1 MTGFEVTKKQREILM
16 KATVEY
22 ENDLSSN
29 EEMMAFPSVVTPLPP
44 PITEPYWRQDADAYF
59 LLPYILFDSL
69 GQHPTFRSKKR
80 KLYRHL
86 CAEDGRCSLLS
97 RGSVNEWNNAR
108 KDRSNPRML
117 FDVESPV
124 LLVSKV
130 YKCEHGH
137 DIPASYFHDT
147 SEDYTCVPFV
157 LTHRSGMTMRL
168 ADEIEDLLDRGLAI
182 SAVEE
187 LIKERYK
194 RTLRN
199 RLLRFLND
207 AHQAKELGFTQSAE
221 ELNFDVPGNLFPW
234 PGDNFIR
241 SVYVASFNKKKHL
254 FKEQ

>member
-1 MTGFEVTKKQREILM
+1 MKTIYQRMKKWWPFL
-16 KATVEY
+16 
-22 ENDLSSN
+22 LSSYHHHRR
-29 EEMMAFPSVVTPLPP
+29 LQD
-44 PITEPYWRQDADAYF
+44 PIGDTTQMLTFYF
-59 LLPYILFDSL
+59 SISFSILLDNIRLFA
-69 GQHPTFRSKKR
+69 PKKR
-80 KLYRHL
+80 KLYCRL

-108 KDRSNPRML
+108 KDRSNPLML

-137 DIPASYFHDT
+137 DIPAGYFHDT
-147 SEDYTCVPFV
+147 SDVYTCVPFV

-168 ADEIEDLLDRGLAI
+168 SNEIEDLLDKGLAI

-199 RLLRFLND
+199 RFS
-207 AHQAKELGFTQSAE
+207 QISK
-221 ELNFDVPGNLFPW
+221 
-234 PGDNFIR
+234 
-241 SVYVASFNKKKHL
+241 
-254 FKEQ
+254 